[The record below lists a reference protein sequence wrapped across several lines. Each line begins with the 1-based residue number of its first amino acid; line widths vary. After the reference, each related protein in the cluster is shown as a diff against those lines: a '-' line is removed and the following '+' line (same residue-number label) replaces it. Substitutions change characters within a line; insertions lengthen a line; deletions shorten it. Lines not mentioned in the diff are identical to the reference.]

1 MSAATAGSFRSSSP
15 RHWRTLVWIRG
26 RIPNVLAFIALIG
39 IWQLLVVFGGMDPI
53 LFPGPALVLQELVEV
68 WNLGLLPTALV
79 ESVVPL
85 AIGMGFAL
93 AAGLVL
99 GLLIGSSPWADMIA
113 SPYLWGLFA
122 TPRIALAPLMVLW
135 FGFGNTTKIWLVF
148 LSAVIPVMLSCKDGI
163 RTVDDT
169 LVRAAVSFCARKRDV
184 YLKVV
189 APNTL
194 PSIASGIRNGL
205 SRGFVGLLVVEML
218 VGSGGVGTEVMRATR
233 QFNTARTFAF
243 VLVLVAMAMLFI
255 ILSRWL
261 EEFASRW
268 REEVGV

>member
-1 MSAATAGSFRSSSP
+1 MSVATAPAYRTASP
-15 RHWRTLVWIRG
+15 VHWRVLVWIRG
-26 RIPNVLAFIALIG
+26 RIPNVLAFVALIA
-39 IWQLLVVFGGMDPI
+39 IWQLLATVGGMDPI
-53 LFPGPALVLQELVEV
+53 LFPGPGPVLEELIEV
-68 WNLGLLPTALV
+68 WNLGLLPSALM
-79 ESVVPL
+79 ESIVPL

-93 AAGLVL
+93 AGGLVL
-99 GLLIGSSPWADMIA
+99 GLLIGSSPWADMVA

-148 LSAVIPVMLSCKDGI
+148 LSAVIPVMLSCKDGM
-163 RTVDDT
+163 RTVDDS
-169 LVRAAVSFCARKRDV
+169 LVRAAISFCARKRDV

-194 PSIASGIRNGL
+194 PAIASGIRNGL

-243 VLVLVAMAMLFI
+243 VIVLVAMAMTFI
-255 ILSRWL
+255 VMSRWL
-261 EEFASRW
+261 ERFASRW